1 MVDFHTHI
9 LPGID
14 DGSASLEISLQMLK
28 AEKEQG
34 VHCVVLTPHFYPQRD
49 LLEPFLNKRAAAF
62 AQLQKVAEQED
73 LPQLQLGAEV
83 YYYPGMSDS
92 DVLKQLTVADT
103 GYILVEMPFTA
114 WTKDMYRELQGIY
127 EKQGLIPIV
136 AHIDRYMH
144 PWRTRGI
151 PERLQDLPVLVQ
163 ANASFFTGRFT
174 ASLARKL
181 LNEKKIHLLGSD
193 CHDMIHRPPCLNK
206 AWQTL
211 EPAAVQ
217 QIEEIEKTIFSKRD
231 DPFTGE

>member
-14 DGSASLEISLQMLK
+14 DGSVSLEQSVQMLK
-28 AEKEQG
+28 AEKDQG

-49 LLEPFLNKRAAAF
+49 LLESFLQKRAEAF
-62 AQLQKVAEQED
+62 ARLQKAAEQAE
-73 LPQLQLGAEV
+73 LPQLRLGAEV

-103 GYILVEMPFTA
+103 GYILVEMPFVP

-136 AHIDRYMH
+136 AHVDRYIH

-151 PERLQDLPVLVQ
+151 PQRLQELPVLVQ

-174 ASLARKL
+174 APLAKKL
-181 LNEKKIHLLGSD
+181 LKEKMIHLLGSD
-193 CHDMIHRPPCLNK
+193 CHDMTGRPPCLGK
-206 AWQTL
+206 VWQNL
-211 EPAAVQ
+211 DSAAVQ
-217 QIEEIEKTIFSKRD
+217 QIEEKEKLIFSKCED
-231 DPFTGE
+231 SLPGE